1 MAGNL
6 DASRAAMGKLMGL
19 LQNMES
25 GKYNQKAKYGMEL
38 QGYDCGLTR
47 PPLMPLSDA
56 EKSAFKADFDFM
68 KG

>member
-1 MAGNL
+1 
-6 DASRAAMGKLMGL
+6 
-19 LQNMES
+19 
-25 GKYNQKAKYGMEL
+25 MEL